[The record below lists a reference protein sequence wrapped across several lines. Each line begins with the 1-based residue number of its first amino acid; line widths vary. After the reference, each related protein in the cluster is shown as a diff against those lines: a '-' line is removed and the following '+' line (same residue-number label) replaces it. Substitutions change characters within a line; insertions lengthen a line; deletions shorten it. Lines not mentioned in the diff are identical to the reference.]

1 MYYSYNELDPCRF
14 PNFPKSANIADG
26 APEIN
31 HSLDPIGNDYYRD
44 TECQQDG
51 GGGYIKLHCRWLL
64 SVKCSVSVSIVAPSG
79 EEVGGDDDTIVEA
92 LSSSPSTS

>member
-31 HSLDPIGNDYYRD
+31 HSLDPIGNDQ
-44 TECQQDG
+44 TS
-51 GGGYIKLHCRWLL
+51 L
-64 SVKCSVSVSIVAPSG
+64 SVAVKC
-79 EEVGGDDDTIVEA
+79 
-92 LSSSPSTS
+92 

>member
-51 GGGYIKLHCRWLL
+51 GGCYIKLHGRWLL
-64 SVKCSVSVSIVAPSG
+64 SVQCSVLVLIDVVVSS
-79 EEVGGDDDTIVEA
+79 EQDKN
-92 LSSSPSTS
+92 